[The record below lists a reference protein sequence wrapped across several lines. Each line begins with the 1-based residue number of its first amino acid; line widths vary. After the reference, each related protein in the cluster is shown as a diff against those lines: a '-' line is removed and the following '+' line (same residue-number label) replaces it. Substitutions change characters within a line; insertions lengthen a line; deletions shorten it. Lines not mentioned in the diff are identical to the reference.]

1 MEESYPA
8 GRLCYPGKAVELRF
22 GREHLPAHVAA
33 VDESGVRLSERVTGV
48 GGCEVV
54 IIFLG
59 EHYQGRGSVITGDDG
74 ASVVL
79 IEEGFRSTNA
89 RSAPR
94 VAVDLA
100 GAYYLRP
107 PTLGVPMRVVDISV
121 SGLVIEPVAGQ
132 RPMVDEHRMC
142 GFGVEGREIKAIIEF
157 VEITDELWRARFV
170 KLGLSDEEAIASF
183 VLSRQLSQRRQL
195 SPLEVR
201 TLSSLDVEDRL
212 RYPLVERIDVGATE
226 VTFVAYGGAVVI
238 SRAASEPLEPFEL
251 TGLVGWLRC
260 GDLRDLN
267 HALGFRGLGENSVD
281 LVLTGCLA
289 LAALLAEVPIAELLA
304 RLIDIDISE
313 GSKNLPVPPY
323 LSMETL
329 DPKELSAGTELV
341 ESSGR
346 CWVQRAYAAG
356 VALYLPDEESEL
368 QGLGRVD
375 PLTMA
380 QMVRGSEGQILLVP
394 RWGAHD
400 SRGVSAE
407 IYLGYRALAAG
418 QVFQLPIDD

>member
-1 MEESYPA
+1 
-8 GRLCYPGKAVELRF
+8 
-22 GREHLPAHVAA
+22 
-33 VDESGVRLSERVTGV
+33 
-48 GGCEVV
+48 V

-59 EHYQGRGSVITGDDG
+59 EHYQGRGSVITGDDA
-74 ASVVL
+74 ASVVV

-94 VAVDLA
+94 VTVELA
-100 GAYYLRP
+100 GTYYIRP

-121 SGLVIEPVAGQ
+121 SGLVIEPVDGQ
-132 RPMVDEHRMC
+132 RPKMDEHRMC

-170 KLGLSDEEAIASF
+170 KLGLSDEEAIASL

-212 RYPLVERIDVGATE
+212 RYPLVERIDVGTSE
-226 VTFVAYGGAVVI
+226 ITFVAHGGEVVI
-238 SRAASEPLEPFEL
+238 SRAASELLTPFEL

-267 HALGFRGLGENSVD
+267 HALGSRGLSEYSVD
-281 LVLTGCLA
+281 LVLAGCLA
-289 LAALLAEVPIAELLA
+289 LAALLAEVAIVELLA
-304 RLIDIDISE
+304 RLIDIEISE
-313 GSKNLPVPPY
+313 GSQNPPMPPC
-323 LSMETL
+323 LSMTTVG
-329 DPKELSAGTELV
+329 PKEFSTGTALV

-346 CWVQRAYAAG
+346 CWVQRAYAVG
-356 VALYLPDEESEL
+356 VALYLSDEDSEL
-368 QGLGRVD
+368 QDLGRVD

-380 QMVRGSEGQILLVP
+380 QMVRESEGQILLVP
-394 RWGAHD
+394 RWGPLD
-400 SRGVSAE
+400 LRGALAE
-407 IYLGYRALAAG
+407 IYLGYRALATG